1 MLAKMYNL
9 KYVVWIGVHIDILE
23 YMQMS
28 EVRFDFND
36 IRLVLNSYQKRNL
49 S

>member
-1 MLAKMYNL
+1 MISANLNIYSSMLAKMHNL

-28 EVRFDFND
+28 EVRKMSVIAF
-36 IRLVLNSYQKRNL
+36 R
-49 S
+49 